1 MTEVSEEDL
10 ERLASRMAMLV
21 SESGEADNAGR
32 AVAALARRVGLSGGQ
47 LKAFFLA
54 GASESLRTGE
64 RTRQSKLPDTAAHI
78 DHLQRELSA
87 LRHGMKLS
95 EVQARNAL
103 RERDALRLENN
114 TLRDAIDRSRSAEQ
128 VWKFLGGVV
137 IASSLLV
144 GLVLTFGPSLRNTLT
159 HPMPE
164 PALGTPFKRAGVIRA
179 SGAVLMKAPDQQ
191 SIPMGQ
197 LAPGTRVQVRQMV
210 WHALNQWAEVEA
222 GDVSGYVV
230 STDIDLP

>member
-1 MTEVSEEDL
+1 VTEVSEEDL

-21 SESGEADNAGR
+21 SEAGEADNAGR

-64 RTRQSKLPDTAAHI
+64 RERQSRQPDVADHI
-78 DHLQRELSA
+78 GHLERELSA
-87 LRHGMKLS
+87 LRHGLKLT

-103 RERDALRLENN
+103 RERDALRQENN
-114 TLRDAIDRSRSAEQ
+114 TLREAIDRSRSAEQ

-137 IASSLLV
+137 IASTMLVALLMA
-144 GLVLTFGPSLRNTLT
+144 FGPSLRNTLT
-159 HPMPE
+159 RPTPDQ
-164 PALGTPFKRAGVIRA
+164 ALGTPFKRAGVIRA
-179 SGAVLMKAPDQQ
+179 GGAALMQAPDQK
-191 SIPMGQ
+191 STPVAQ
-197 LAPGTRVQVRQMV
+197 LAPGTRVKVRQMV
-210 WHALNQWAEVEA
+210 WHALNQWAEVEV
-222 GDVSGYVV
+222 GDTSGYVV